1 MDIGIEGLDKSY
13 GTFPAL
19 HGLDLQI
26 ASGELLALL
35 GPSGSGKT
43 TLLRTLAGLEQP
55 DSGRILFGD
64 RDATR
69 LSLRERRVGLVF
81 QHYALFPHLSVFEN
95 VAFGLRS
102 RPRRDR
108 PKATELKRRVIELL
122 ERMQIGELR
131 ERLPDQLSGG
141 QKQRVALARA
151 MAIEPSVLLLDEPFG
166 ALDAKVR
173 VELRRWLRHIHDETG
188 YTTIFVTHDQE
199 EALELADR
207 VVVMQAGRIAQIGA
221 PDAVYAEPA
230 SAYVYDFLGRSNQL
244 HGRVA
249 NGMFRADGDGY
260 TVACTDAVDGP
271 ARLFVR
277 PHDLLLA
284 DAQPASAA
292 QSATPATFAAMV
304 TDTRRV
310 GGRFVLTL
318 HMPGQPRP
326 LELDLPDT
334 AAHTMPAPG
343 ATTCVQPRRYRVFAD
358 G

>member
-1 MDIGIEGLDKSY
+1 MDIGIEGLHKRF

-19 HGLDLQI
+19 RGVDLRI
-26 ASGELLALL
+26 PSGQLLALL

-43 TLLRTLAGLEQP
+43 TLLRTLAGLEEP
-55 DSGRILFGD
+55 DSGRILFGE

-102 RPRRDR
+102 RRRRER
-108 PKATELKRRVIELL
+108 PAKADLQRRVLELL

-173 VELRRWLRHIHDETG
+173 IELRRWLRHIHEQTG
-188 YTTIFVTHDQE
+188 YTTVFVTHDQE

-207 VVVMQAGRIAQIGA
+207 VVVMRDGRIQQDGT
-221 PDAVYAEPA
+221 PEQVYAEPA
-230 SAYVYDFLGRSNQL
+230 NAFVYDFLGRSNRIAGQVRDGVFHVDGCDVRFACE
-244 HGRVA
+244 HGA
-249 NGMFRADGDGY
+249 
-260 TVACTDAVDGP
+260 DGP
-271 ARLFVR
+271 AQMYAR
-277 PHDLLLA
+277 PHDIALTAAGDGIAARVVDARQLA
-284 DAQPASAA
+284 
-292 QSATPATFAAMV
+292 
-304 TDTRRV
+304 
-310 GGRFVLTL
+310 GRNML
-318 HMPGQPRP
+318 M
-326 LELDLPDT
+326 LELPQQARSLEIDVGNGTQHALP
-334 AAHTMPAPG
+334 AAGELVAVRPS
-343 ATTCVQPRRYRVFAD
+343 RYRVFAD
-358 G
+358 TNVDDAKRG